1 MTRHRDCH
9 NPGYQKPQFP
19 CEICGSVL
27 STLNSYRK
35 HKKAHD
41 TPKSLVICNV
51 CGKSIVRDNF
61 TIHLRR
67 HTGEKPFQC
76 DLCPAAFVR
85 SSLLTEHIRTHTN
98 EKPYEC
104 SYCKKRFMVKTAL
117 NSHMQFHKGNK
128 PFHCEFCLR
137 RFYQK
142 GQLKMHNCKGPTRL
156 QLLSESTEQTS
167 PEKISSEAPEEISR
181 VVVSV
186 NCDTSNTKVLES
198 PNEVK
203 RLVDDKAGKIIIKQL
218 FCQKCGLKFDDF
230 GDLHRHLYSSDESH
244 LFRCA
249 NCQSAVGNGYIDIKM
264 HVKKSCSRT
273 DFKKA
278 DQEILEKN
286 PNEKRYFCEICG
298 QGVGL
303 LDDVLEH
310 HAQHINELLCCS
322 LCDKTFLKFSDLR
335 FHFRSHALVGQINL
349 PCKLCS
355 KVFFSTVPYKLHYF
369 IVHSRLDNIS
379 YQCDLC
385 DTLLNKEGAFISH
398 VEGHFQSGKTHIKE
412 GRPSKDVSR
421 LTCEICAHILATTAA
436 LKEHRSK
443 AHSLEDNGKLECP
456 QCKGTIDRK
465 RLHAHIKLHQ
475 EEKASQSKSSTNGED
490 VSPNNDSLHK
500 DAKIP
505 PSIPIPGICERCRQT
520 FPSRKSLKKHMRIH
534 LNEKVSTLKSDFVSP
549 RQVKHLIA
557 QKPIQS
563 GRGITKKTLSSG
575 PQRIHKCGIC
585 GKFDFSTKDLQIHMR
600 EHLNA
605 TPSRKTDG
613 LSSGQAQLPTQRKQ
627 PEKLQSKL
635 SSSSGINPALL
646 SSKSEGISNVHKCG
660 ACGKSVLSKR
670 ALKEHM
676 RTHNSDV
683 PSVVRKEF
691 DHATFDRFE
700 RSQTSSEAF
709 NIVRSLKPATS
720 PRGNS
725 TLKPF
730 LTFKDSLLPCSKD
743 QTFIQPWEP
752 NRNPSIFPYTTSSNL
767 TLKDQVL
774 RQHSAG
780 VPKDLMPNHERYF
793 RDPSEMNIE
802 LYSRRT
808 SSSLSFIPPGEPLHR
823 PPLEPE
829 SDRLNQRIGLQHFE
843 AQETHQMFS
852 RPRRI
857 RPVSPYTKNYLNPIE
872 NSRVLSPEDNFGS
885 LEVRRREPL
894 LRTNFSNVPK
904 PHESYREPSR
914 FNDRQD
920 SNYWNH

>member
-104 SYCKKRFMVKTAL
+104 SYCKKR
-117 NSHMQFHKGNK
+117 
-128 PFHCEFCLR
+128 
-137 RFYQK
+137 
-142 GQLKMHNCKGPTRL
+142 L

-181 VVVSV
+181 VAVSV

-203 RLVDDKAGKIIIKQL
+203 RLVDDKAGKIIIKQ
-218 FCQKCGLKFDDF
+218 
-230 GDLHRHLYSSDESH
+230 
-244 LFRCA
+244 
-249 NCQSAVGNGYIDIKM
+249 
-264 HVKKSCSRT
+264 
-273 DFKKA
+273 
-278 DQEILEKN
+278 
-286 PNEKRYFCEICG
+286 
-298 QGVGL
+298 
-303 LDDVLEH
+303 
-310 HAQHINELLCCS
+310 
-322 LCDKTFLKFSDLR
+322 
-335 FHFRSHALVGQINL
+335 SHALVGQINL

-456 QCKGTIDRK
+456 ECKGTIDRK

-534 LNEKVSTLKSDFVSP
+534 LNEKVSTLKSDF
-549 RQVKHLIA
+549 
-557 QKPIQS
+557 
-563 GRGITKKTLSSG
+563 
-575 PQRIHKCGIC
+575 
-585 GKFDFSTKDLQIHMR
+585 IHMR

-752 NRNPSIFPYTTSSNL
+752 NRNPSIFPYTTSSNF

-780 VPKDLMPNHERYF
+780 LPKDLMPDHERYF
-793 RDPSEMNIE
+793 RDPSEINIE